1 MAYLYADEQFPRQVV
16 ELLRSLEHDVLT
28 VQEAGKAGLS
38 DEEVLAFAIT
48 QNRAVLTL
56 NRRDFFRLHRLNP
69 QHCGIIACIDDSD
82 RHRMAKNINQAII
95 RLETLIDQLI
105 RVYRVPPPNL

>member
-28 VQEAGKAGLS
+28 VQEAGNVGLS
-38 DEEVLAFAIT
+38 DEEVLAFAT
-48 QNRAVLTL
+48 NQNRAVLTL

-69 QHCGIIACIDDSD
+69 KHSGIVACVDDSD
-82 RHRMAKNINQAII
+82 RPRMAKHINQAI
-95 RLETLIDQLI
+95 LESETLTNQLI
-105 RVYRVPPPNL
+105 RVYRIPPPNI

>member
-28 VQEAGKAGLS
+28 VQEAGNTGLS

-48 QNRAVLTL
+48 KNRAVLTL
-56 NRRDFFRLHRLNP
+56 NRRGFFRLHRLNP
-69 QHCGIIACIDDSD
+69 QHCGVIACVDD
-82 RHRMAKNINQAII
+82 RERQRMAKNINQAI
-95 RLETLIDQLI
+95 RESETLTNQLI
-105 RVYRVPPPNL
+105 RVYRVPPPN

>member
-28 VQEAGKAGLS
+28 VQEAGNTGLS

-48 QNRAVLTL
+48 QNRAVFTL

-69 QHCGIIACIDDSD
+69 QHCGVIACVDD
-82 RHRMAKNINQAII
+82 RERQRMAKNINQAI
-95 RLETLIDQLI
+95 RESETLTNQLI
-105 RVYRVPPPNL
+105 RVYRVPPPN